1 MESEFRT
8 VLWIAV
14 VAAFIVGGY
23 FLYEKVLKTN
33 KTDSGFGRKPGI
45 NTAYG
50 VNGESGQVASCP
62 LSCADEDTTAYELSG
77 QPAASCGCRSGATL
91 QDIVEMENEL
101 YIPQSIGPAMQSN
114 SYMVPPD
121 YANRRFMHVQM

>member
-14 VAAFIVGGY
+14 VAVFIVGGY

-33 KTDSGFGRKPGI
+33 KADYGFGRKPGI

-50 VNGESGQVASCP
+50 QAGQVASCP
-62 LSCADEDTTAYELSG
+62 LSCSVEDTTAYEIDG
-77 QPAASCGCRSGATL
+77 RPATSCGCRSGATM
-91 QDIVEMENEL
+91 QQIVETENEL
-101 YIPQSIGPAMQSN
+101 YLPQSIGPAMQSN
-114 SYMVPPD
+114 TYMVPPD
-121 YANRRFMHVQM
+121 HANRRFMHVQM